1 MRPEGNQFGLPAPL
15 DEKAVCKAFDAQSAT
30 STLGTRAA
38 GPYPVEEARPKEVPL
53 SVSTE
58 HSAAV
63 QTLIGQ
69 IDRAAEAE
77 GPDAI
82 CRGVKRALMAATDY
96 LPDALL
102 APTPGHYARR
112 LLYKDPKGRYSII
125 VMVWDVGQGTPL
137 HDHAGQWCVEC
148 VYAGRIRV
156 RSFELTERD
165 GDRCRFEFRSEV
177 FAGVG
182 EAGTLIPPFE
192 YHILENAGESK
203 AVTVHVYHGELTWC
217 HAFFPEDEAEG
228 VYRRERK
235 ALGYSD

>member
-1 MRPEGNQFGLPAPL
+1 VDNDVIVSPGWLEALVACAGETGATVVSPL
-15 DEKAVCKAFDAQSAT
+15 
-30 STLGTRAA
+30 
-38 GPYPVEEARPKEVPL
+38 
-53 SVSTE
+53 
-58 HSAAV
+58 
-63 QTLIGQ
+63 
-69 IDRAAEAE
+69 
-77 GPDAI
+77 I
-82 CRGVKRALMAATDY
+82 C
-96 LPDALL
+96 
-102 APTPGHYARR
+102 
-112 LLYKDPKGRYSII
+112 
-125 VMVWDVGQGTPL
+125 QGTPL